1 MGNHRSLRGAPGD
14 FAAFHDGCFRRGK
27 CVYDKQAL
35 IALVR
40 ANALKFGEFT
50 LASGKKASYYL
61 DGKQITLD
69 SAGAKLIAE
78 GILDLLGPRLPKAVG
93 GMAIGADPITA
104 AVITMAGVRGLTLK
118 GILVRKEAKGHGT
131 QRFIEG
137 PVSPGDDVVIVEDVI
152 TTGGSSLEAIE
163 RVEAFGLKVDRV
175 IAIIDRM
182 EGGAQAMAA
191 KGYAF
196 SSLLTIRDFGI
207 DPPKSSG

>member
-1 MGNHRSLRGAPGD
+1 M
-14 FAAFHDGCFRRGK
+14 
-27 CVYDKQAL
+27 YDKAAL
-35 IALVR
+35 VALVR
-40 ANALKFGEFT
+40 EKALKFGDFT
-50 LASGKKASYYL
+50 LASGKKAKYYL

-69 SAGAKLIAE
+69 SLGAKLIAE
-78 GILDLLGPRLPKAVG
+78 GILDLLGPTLPKAVG

-104 AVITMAGVRGLTLK
+104 AVITIAGTRGLALK

-163 RVEAFGLKVDRV
+163 RVEAFGLKVHRV
-175 IAIIDRM
+175 IAIIDRL
-182 EGGAQAMAA
+182 EGGEAAMAA
-191 KGYAF
+191 KGYKL

-207 DPPKSSG
+207 EPPVS